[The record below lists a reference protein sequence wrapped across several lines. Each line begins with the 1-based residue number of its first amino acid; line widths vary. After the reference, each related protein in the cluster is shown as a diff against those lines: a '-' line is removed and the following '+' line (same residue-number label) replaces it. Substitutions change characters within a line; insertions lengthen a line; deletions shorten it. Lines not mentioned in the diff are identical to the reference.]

1 MEGIESTNQELSRAT
16 DGQTSDIESL
26 SHSPI
31 PTEEFIQK
39 GFFLFF
45 FKTQTIAISV
55 DDSSIITHHNIEEKE
70 VLAEPGS
77 VSESGAAHHE
87 EVIKIDFVN

>member
-1 MEGIESTNQELSRAT
+1 M
-16 DGQTSDIESL
+16 DK
-26 SHSPI
+26 H
-31 PTEEFIQK
+31 PTLNHFRIHQYRPK
-39 GFFLFF
+39 NLFKKVFFYFF

-77 VSESGAAHHE
+77 ISESGAAHHE